1 MNVRERFKHEKFAQI
16 CLKSHDFRV
25 TSMSGFITE
34 NKRGE
39 YNSQRS

>member
-1 MNVRERFKHEKFAQI
+1 MNVRERFKHENFAQI
-16 CLKSHDFRV
+16 SLKSHDFLV
-25 TSMSGFITE
+25 TSRSGFITE